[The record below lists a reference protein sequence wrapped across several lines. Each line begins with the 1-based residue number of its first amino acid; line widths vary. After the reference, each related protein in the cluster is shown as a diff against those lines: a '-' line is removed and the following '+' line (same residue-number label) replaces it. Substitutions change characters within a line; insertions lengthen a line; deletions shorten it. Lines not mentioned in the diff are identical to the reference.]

1 MPSGLTPALPD
12 RHAIVW
18 CEFGFNYSYAFN
30 VYGTAL
36 ACTRR
41 INGQNQTRVSV
52 WSRDLFFNCDSG
64 WVNGTVAVCDNT
76 HSGFP
81 DAGYIGGVPLTVT
94 ARQTP
99 SGISLSGMDG
109 HCSSVGF
116 WR

>member
-1 MPSGLTPALPD
+1 MPSGGTPALPD

-36 ACTRR
+36 ARTRR

-64 WVNGTVAVCDNT
+64 WVNGTMASC
-76 HSGFP
+76 SGRRFT
-81 DAGYIGGVPLTVT
+81 AIARHTLSGV
-94 ARQTP
+94 
-99 SGISLSGMDG
+99 SLSGMG
-109 HCSSVGF
+109 VVVHTREFGIHTRAV